1 MAVNAASECKPRQT
15 LGARLAPSPKARC
28 TALFSTSLLRLST
41 GFRYVDPL
49 ANAEI
54 ASKLDKVGAKYDGL
68 CQQLEKDDINFDK
81 RVALE
86 KTASKLEDIVG
97 SFRLIQDCLK
107 ILNECEAEA
116 QKAMAKEEDDGTADL
131 FASEVENYREELHD
145 LKTQLLE
152 KLTPKDV
159 SDTKSIILEVRPG
172 TGGSEAGIFADEL
185 LRMYQKYAQSA
196 NLRFEITSL
205 TREHSRFKE
214 GIATITGD
222 DALNK
227 FMFESGVHRVQRVP
241 ETENQGRIHTSTVT
255 VAVLTQPSAV
265 DVRINQADLRIDVYR
280 AGGAGGQHV
289 NTTESAVRITHIPS
303 GIVVAIQDERS
314 QHKNKDKAMNIL
326 RARLYASEKQRAM
339 KERREARSKLVGRGE
354 RSEKIRTYNF
364 PKNRVTDHRIN
375 LSKYAL
381 TSVMEGVGLTE
392 FIEHL
397 QIHHFIDFL
406 TDILVEE

>member
-1 MAVNAASECKPRQT
+1 MARPT
-15 LGARLAPSPKARC
+15 AR
-28 TALFSTSLLRLST
+28 FSTSERRLSA

-54 ASKLDKVGAKYDGL
+54 ASKLDKVEVKYDHL
-68 CQQLEKDDINFDK
+68 CQQLEKDDIDFEK

-86 KTASKLEDIVG
+86 KPASKLEGIVEIY
-97 SFRLIQDCLK
+97 RQIHDCLK
-107 ILNECEAEA
+107 NLSECEAEA
-116 QKAMAKEEDDGTADL
+116 EQARASQEDDGTADL
-131 FASEVENYREELHD
+131 FQSEVENYQEELND

-152 KLTPKDV
+152 KLTSEDV
-159 SDTKSIILEVRPG
+159 SDKKSIILEVRPG

-185 LRMYQKYAQSA
+185 LRMYQKYAHSA

-205 TREHSRFKE
+205 TREHGRFKE

-222 DALNK
+222 NALSK

-280 AGGAGGQHV
+280 ASGAGGQHV

-339 KERREARSKLVGRGE
+339 KEQREARSKLQVGRGE

-364 PKNRVTDHRIN
+364 PKSRVTDHRIN
-375 LSKYAL
+375 LSKYTL
-381 TSVMEGVGLTE
+381 TNVMEGVGLAE
-392 FIEHL
+392 FVEHL
-397 QIHHFIDFL
+397 QVHHFIDVL
-406 TDILVEE
+406 ADILTEE